1 MNTATA
7 PTNPYPDVSP
17 PPGVSVAG
25 DWGDEEPCR
34 IIYGQRHDIGAVVIG
49 AWDRSSQQTDE
60 REICVHGGH
69 PDNPLSAAE
78 AHAFAAALIAA
89 AEDLERADAE
99 GWNRSA

>member
-49 AWDRSSQQTDE
+49 AWDCSLSTD
-60 REICVHGGH
+60 R
-69 PDNPLSAAE
+69 
-78 AHAFAAALIAA
+78 
-89 AEDLERADAE
+89 
-99 GWNRSA
+99 